1 MNAVSLVGRITQD
14 LVLRETQGGADGP
27 SKFVF
32 FTVATSEF
40 ANGNET
46 TNFVPCVAWGHTA
59 ENMTKFLHKGSMIG
73 VTGRITVRSKQENGQ
88 YQTIVNVRADRVEFL
103 ESKNATHNASANV
116 AYNSSPSQSFNPKDP
131 FANTPNFE
139 PLRSDNIVQPI
150 TNDNNSLNNSTTLP
164 NKNDEVMSDIDD
176 SILWD

>member
-14 LVLRETQGGADGP
+14 LVLRETQGGNDGP
-27 SKFVF
+27 SKYVF

-59 ENMTKFLHKGSMIG
+59 ENMTKFLRKGSMIG
-73 VTGRITVRSKQENGQ
+73 VTGRLSVRSRQENGQ

-103 ESKNATHNASANV
+103 ESKNAQPQ
-116 AYNSSPSQSFNPKDP
+116 PSNTTNTNNFNPKDP
-131 FANTPNFE
+131 FADSFE
-139 PLRSDNIVQPI
+139 TKAKPSEEPSQEGL
-150 TNDNNSLNNSTTLP
+150 T
-164 NKNDEVMSDIDD
+164 DIDD